1 MAPTPEFLTI
11 VLPPAPSVN
20 KLYTPRRGG
29 GIGYTAVASK
39 WKRLAHTICIVQAYE
54 QGWQPL
60 DTWTRVVFRPFWPD
74 RMTRDVTNLHKV
86 VCDVLSTVAYTDDR
100 WALAHDDVPHVDRG
114 NPRLELVVY
123 LEPGCERVVRAV
135 KNHTQKRT

>member
-1 MAPTPEFLTI
+1 MPERLTL

-20 KLYTPRRGG
+20 SLYTPRHGG
-29 GIGYTAVASK
+29 GIGYTAVARK
-39 WKRLAHTICIVQAYE
+39 WKRLARTVCIVQAYQ
-54 QGWQPL
+54 QGWEPL
-60 DTWTRVVFRPFWPD
+60 DTWCRVVFRPFWPD

-100 WALAHDDVPHVDRG
+100 WALAHDDVPQMDRG

-123 LEPGCERVVRAV
+123 LEPGCERRVE
-135 KNHTQKRT
+135 TTKRRKT